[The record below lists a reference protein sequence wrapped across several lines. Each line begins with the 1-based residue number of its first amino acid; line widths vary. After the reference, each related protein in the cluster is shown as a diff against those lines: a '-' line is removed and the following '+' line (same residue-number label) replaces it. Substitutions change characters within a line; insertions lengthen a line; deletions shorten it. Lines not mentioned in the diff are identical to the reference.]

1 MKTCYTAPPLSTDS
15 VDSVTF
21 RPGSAFWA
29 TVPPDQRGELIRHHM
44 QRALR
49 LATDS
54 QLPIP
59 ANWKRFE
66 LIVQLAVEAETLFF
80 NAAVFEPSSEDR
92 DLFFTDFIRHALQPQ
107 TEGTQR

>member
-1 MKTCYTAPPLSTDS
+1 MKTCYTNPPLSSDS

-29 TVPPDQRGELIRHHM
+29 TVPPDQRDELIRHHM

-54 QLPIP
+54 HLPLP
-59 ANWKRFE
+59 VSWKRFE
-66 LIVQLAVEAETLFF
+66 LIVLLAVEAETLFF
-80 NAAVFEPSSEDR
+80 NAAVYEPSSNDR
-92 DLFFTDFIRHALQPQ
+92 DMFFAEFLRRALHSAS
-107 TEGTQR
+107 TEIQ